1 MEPYQQR
8 VINEKAELDA
18 RIQKLNAFLST
29 ARSDVSIKDIELLLA
44 QVFPMNAYSQILGI
58 RMRRFE
64 AIQECN

>member
-44 QVFPMNAYSQILGI
+44 QVFAMNAYSQILGI